1 MLLLVVFLKEEDFKE
16 DKEED
21 KAGEE
26 VANILVY
33 VLK

>member
-1 MLLLVVFLKEEDFKE
+1 MLVLVFLKEDREE

-26 VANILVY
+26 VANIIIC

>member
-1 MLLLVVFLKEEDFKE
+1 LVVFLKEEDFKE
-16 DKEED
+16 EEED

-26 VANILVY
+26 VANIIIY